1 MPGKKLTEPGIA
13 DRCAESLHDIEVGA
27 AVAFN
32 HEWSVIGNRDVPAD
46 QHAIP
51 E

>member
-1 MPGKKLTEPGIA
+1 MPGKKLSEPAIA
-13 DRCAESLHDIEVGA
+13 YRCAESLHDIEVGA

-32 HEWSVIGNRDVPAD
+32 HQWSVIGNRDIPAY
-46 QHAIP
+46 QHAIG